1 MLEKKQNE
9 TIKEYFK
16 RCYCWDGFIEATR
29 LIEGLTEDEIVQS
42 EKSFKYLR
50 KILGES
56 FIDYKTRGN
65 NELIQY
71 LANNTD
77 WNRRYI
83 IDFTN
88 FLSSIENQ
96 TKFSKLISNL
106 KEKPSETLC
115 EIKLMNMF
123 QKSGFNIEIYP
134 NVIIKSNIKEADFKL
149 INSQNNE
156 VLFVEVSTCNQS
168 YRLQK
173 AEAIFNK
180 ISQAIYTAS
189 NSYHISFAFL
199 LHTNIATKLLD
210 QYLKKIEEMVKRVSK
225 TGSFEKIEIENH
237 FKLGV
242 SCDSKQVDYLE
253 WCKKNKIE
261 PNTMR
266 EDFIDDNQ
274 IARIE
279 VKIKDE
285 MKQLP
290 KENMSLIIIQ
300 SDFIFYGSQNLKK
313 TITDLQQ
320 ILFEKTNVIALI
332 ITSNITMAFGEN
344 KIKTYQDNFFI
355 QDNRTGFGGW
365 YLIIWNHFCDY
376 EVSDNTKEKINRTFT
391 SFK

>member
-1 MLEKKQNE
+1 MLEKKPNE
-9 TIKEYFK
+9 TIQEYFK

-29 LIEGLTEDEIVQS
+29 LIDGLTEVEKVQS
-42 EKSFKYLR
+42 KKSFNYLR
-50 KILGES
+50 TILGES
-56 FIDYKTRGN
+56 FINHESRGN
-65 NELIQY
+65 DELIQY
-71 LANNTD
+71 LTNNTD
-77 WNRRYI
+77 WNRRYL

-88 FLSSIENQ
+88 FLISIEKQ
-96 TKFSKLISNL
+96 MKFPNLISNL
-106 KEKPSETLC
+106 KTKPSETLC
-115 EIKLMNMF
+115 EIKLMNKF
-123 QKSGFNIEIYP
+123 QKSGFNVEVYP
-134 NVIIKSNIKEADFKL
+134 NLNIGTKIKEADFKL
-149 INSQNNE
+149 INPQNNE
-156 VLFVEVSTCNQS
+156 ILLVEVSISNQS

-173 AEAIFNK
+173 ADAIFNK
-180 ISQAIYTAS
+180 ISQTIYTAP
-189 NSYHISFAFL
+189 NSFHISFAFL

-210 QYLKKIEEMVKRVSK
+210 QYLQKIEEMVKRVTNAS
-225 TGSFEKIEIENH
+225 SFEKIEIENH
-237 FKLGV
+237 FKLGI
-242 SCDSKQVDYLE
+242 SSDSKQVDYLE

-290 KENMSLIIIQ
+290 KDNMSLLIIQ
-300 SDFIFYGSQNLKK
+300 NDFIFYSSQNLKK

-320 ILFEKTNVIALI
+320 ILFEKTNIIALI

-344 KIKTYQDNFFI
+344 STMEYQDNFFI

-376 EVSDNTKEKINRTFT
+376 EISEITKEKIIRTFT